1 MSSRRFLTMSCVFW
15 MSGCVTTIV
24 PPEEPPVPASVFV
37 IDFGR
42 HTALLLPGGPDGSLV
57 EYAYGEWKWFA
68 FDESRSYRVF
78 PTLFWPTRGSLGR
91 RALLVAPDRHAIR
104 RAVPCEDVL
113 EVVVASKDALSLSAR
128 LEAQFEEHLD
138 SVHYQ
143 PLYDLDFVPSEK
155 AFHLFHNCNGAV
167 ADWLREL
174 GCDVRG
180 AAVFAS
186 FVVK

>member
-1 MSSRRFLTMSCVFW
+1 MSPRKLFTVSCFVW
-15 MSGCVTTIV
+15 ISGCATTIV
-24 PPEEPPVPASVFV
+24 PPEEPPAPTSVFV
-37 IDFGR
+37 VDFGR
-42 HTALLLPGGPDGSLV
+42 HTSLLLPSRPDGSLV

-68 FDESRSYRVF
+68 LDESRSYRVI
-78 PTLFWPTRGSLGR
+78 PTLFWPTHGTLGR
-91 RALLVAPDRHAIR
+91 RALFVAPDRDAIR

-113 EVVVASKDALSLSAR
+113 EVVVAAEDALSLAAR
-128 LEAQFEEHLD
+128 LEAQFEEHCD

-155 AFHLFHNCNGAV
+155 AFHLFHNCNGVV